1 MNYKKI
7 GGFIKG
13 KRLEKGISQYE
24 LADMIVISREAVS
37 KWERGVS
44 LPDISILSKLAN
56 ILEIS
61 VEELL
66 IGEEIEK
73 DKDKFFNKILNVLN
87 INNKL
92 KKVIFIIAS
101 VFLISLLFFFIY
113 YFNIS
118 YDSVKVYKFQSD
130 MNNDV
135 YIKDGMIIL
144 TNKKVIF
151 KGGFIEGRNYGTD
164 NIRNNLEH
172 VLIYYVIDNV
182 KYEIWGYDKDEQSF
196 YRDNIISERLG
207 YSEYFY
213 SENLNKMIDNM
224 YINIKFFDREYTSK
238 LEFEELYSNK
248 ELDKFKFDHI

>member
-1 MNYKKI
+1 
-7 GGFIKG
+7 
-13 KRLEKGISQYE
+13 
-24 LADMIVISREAVS
+24 
-37 KWERGVS
+37 
-44 LPDISILSKLAN
+44 
-56 ILEIS
+56 
-61 VEELL
+61 
-66 IGEEIEK
+66 
-73 DKDKFFNKILNVLN
+73 
-87 INNKL
+87 
-92 KKVIFIIAS
+92 
-101 VFLISLLFFFIY
+101 
-113 YFNIS
+113 
-118 YDSVKVYKFQSD
+118 

-224 YINIKFFDREYTSK
+224 YINIKVFDREYTSK

>member
-73 DKDKFFNKILNVLN
+73 DKDKFFNKVLNVLN

-92 KKVIFIIAS
+92 KKVIFITTS
-101 VFLISLLFFFIY
+101 VFFISLLFFFIY

-196 YRDNIISERLG
+196 YRDSIISERLG

-224 YINIKFFDREYTSK
+224 YINIKVFDREYTSK